1 MIRRR
6 VYFSPLLTLRCLRLD
21 RADNM
26 HLQIWSQFTKD
37 KKKKMLHLRSEQT
50 ESRESIAIVAKNSV
64 HYFLLKFKRAMLDR
78 SVGQLEY
85 EAKQHY

>member
-1 MIRRR
+1 
-6 VYFSPLLTLRCLRLD
+6 
-21 RADNM
+21 
-26 HLQIWSQFTKD
+26 
-37 KKKKMLHLRSEQT
+37 MLHLRSEQT

>member
-1 MIRRR
+1 
-6 VYFSPLLTLRCLRLD
+6 
-21 RADNM
+21 M

-37 KKKKMLHLRSEQT
+37 KKKMLHLRSEQT

-85 EAKQHY
+85 ETYQQISLLHFC

>member
-1 MIRRR
+1 
-6 VYFSPLLTLRCLRLD
+6 
-21 RADNM
+21 
-26 HLQIWSQFTKD
+26 
-37 KKKKMLHLRSEQT
+37 MLHLRSEQT

-85 EAKQHY
+85 ETYQQISLLHFC